1 MIEKSSGY
9 ASIQQKLLYSADFP
23 PAGLDG
29 YTRRGYVSRDE
40 ARARRLPRRALVTA
54 HHRPVARALYL
65 PFLWFVCCRRR
76 YVTTALAYGP
86 EPYGYVTVVTKV
98 RAHRADHHLPN

>member
-9 ASIQQKLLYSADFP
+9 ASIQQKLLYSDAFP
-23 PAGLDG
+23 PTGLDG
-29 YTRRGYVSRDE
+29 YLRRGYVPRDE
-40 ARARRLPRRALVTA
+40 ARARRLSAVHSSPPTVAPSRA
-54 HHRPVARALYL
+54 RFIY
-65 PFLWFVCCRRR
+65 FLFFVFCRRR

-98 RAHRADHHLPN
+98 RAHRVDHHLPN

>member
-29 YTRRGYVSRDE
+29 YTRRGYVSH
-40 ARARRLPRRALVTA
+40 VM
-54 HHRPVARALYL
+54 HHAS
-65 PFLWFVCCRRR
+65 
-76 YVTTALAYGP
+76 
-86 EPYGYVTVVTKV
+86 
-98 RAHRADHHLPN
+98 